1 MENKTRKSQAQ
12 RKATAK
18 YLKQHYYAKTVRF
31 REEAF
36 PRERCDLAI
45 KRIQEDGTS
54 FSEFI
59 KEKMMELTKD
69 WGE

>member
-1 MENKTRKSQAQ
+1 MENKTKTSRAQ

-18 YLKQHYYAKTVRF
+18 YLKQHYYGKTIRF
-31 REEAF
+31 REDAF

-45 KRIQEDGTS
+45 KRIQEEGKS
-54 FSEFI
+54 FSEYI
-59 KEKMMELTKD
+59 RNELEKITKD

>member
-1 MENKTRKSQAQ
+1 MAERKYSEAH

-18 YLKQHYYAKTVRF
+18 YVKEHCYAKTVRF

-45 KRIQEDGTS
+45 KRIQDTGIS
-54 FSEFI
+54 FNEFI
-59 KEKMMELTKD
+59 KEKLTEITKD